1 MWYRSLIVLLALVC
15 TGGIAAGQS
24 KAGDVR
30 HPPASEAGLGP
41 MKPGSSPGC
50 SLERV
55 VDFRTLVLRVDAG
68 VRTVRLIGLESA
80 AVDPDRRHEAQV
92 QVENLIKGESLT
104 VVVPQDV
111 GVDKDASPL
120 VVVRRE
126 PEGLDIGLELLRQG
140 YARLDARFDDVA
152 KALPPAQAEQYR
164 KAADRAKEL
173 KKGLWA
179 PAPKP
184 VAEKP
189 TTEKPATEKPAT
201 QEKSSDATKK
211 GQPASGEIVFVTPSG
226 KKYHRENCKFL
237 SKNAK
242 PMSLEE
248 ARKKYE
254 PCSTC
259 DPPK

>member
-1 MWYRSLIVLLALVC
+1 MLAMVC
-15 TGGIAAGQS
+15 AGGVATGQS

-140 YARLDARFDDVA
+140 YARLDARFDEVA

-164 KAADRAKEL
+164 KAADRAREL

-179 PAPKP
+179 PKA
-184 VAEKP
+184 A
-189 TTEKPATEKPAT
+189 TEKPATEKPAT
-201 QEKSSDATKK
+201 QEKSSDATRKA
-211 GQPASGEIVFVTPSG
+211 QPAFGEMVFVTPSG
-226 KKYHRENCKFL
+226 KKYHRETCKFL